1 MYSYTVYR
9 EIYKTMWHE
18 FPDATGLPKPPV
30 RLDCPCVVKIPAH
43 YPLDFRLC

>member
-9 EIYKTMWHE
+9 EIYRTMWNDMHE
-18 FPDATGLPKPPV
+18 ATCLQKPPV
-30 RLDCPCVVKIPAH
+30 RLDCPRVVRVPAY